1 MRKSGENLQAADSKG
16 DSVPIISLTQS
27 SKKYYLCL
35 VKKKDKPTIP
45 VKLAF
50 TPSHDEREIIRAAQV
65 KLGVKKATEVIR
77 MALKVFAED
86 EGLLAS

>member
-1 MRKSGENLQAADSKG
+1 MRKTDDKLQVAESKG
-16 DSVPIISLTQS
+16 NLGAIISLTQN
-27 SKKYYLCL
+27 SKKYYLCN

-50 TPSHDEREIIRAAQV
+50 TPSHDEREIIKAAQV
-65 KLGVKKATEVIR
+65 KLGVKKATEVLR